1 MALVDSRNWLEIL
14 SNEECWRLVASST
27 VGRLAVIG
35 DDGSPEIYPLN
46 IATDG
51 QSVVFRT
58 DPGSKLA
65 ALQKAPRVALE
76 VDGLDFEA
84 CDGWSVLL
92 VGPVEE
98 LGGTELIDA
107 QRLPLAP
114 WAIGE
119 KARWFRL
126 TPTRVTGRGIGD
138 RARRRT
144 ATPKA

>member
-1 MALVDSRNWLEIL
+1 MTIVDSRNWLEIL
-14 SNEECWRLVASST
+14 SNAECWRLVASST

-35 DDGSPEIYPLN
+35 EDGGPEIYPLN
-46 IATDG
+46 IAADG

-76 VDGLDFEA
+76 VDGLDFDA
-84 CDGWSVLL
+84 GDGWSVLL
-92 VGPVEE
+92 VGPVKE
-98 LGGTELIDA
+98 LGGAELIEA
-107 QRLPLAP
+107 RRLPLVP

-126 TPTRVTGRGIGD
+126 TPTRVSGRGIGD
-138 RARRRT
+138 RARRS
-144 ATPKA
+144 KARS